1 MIEALLSFVV
11 ATCVLALSPGPDNMY
26 VLSQSLVNGSKSA
39 LATTA
44 GLISGCIVHTT
55 LLAFG
60 FSAVITTNPSLFFG
74 IKVVGA
80 LYLLYL
86 AYAVFKSDAT
96 LEFSQNAPK
105 KSSSQ
110 LFKQGVLMNL
120 LNPKV
125 MLFFLALF
133 PQFLWQPQTD
143 TVLQFYILGITFM
156 VVSFIV
162 FATIALLAGRVSA
175 FLNKKKHTGVFLKWL
190 QILVFLAIAAFIL
203 VP

>member
-26 VLSQSLVNGSKSA
+26 VLTQSIVNGSRSA

-96 LEFSQNAPK
+96 LEFSQNTPK
-105 KSSSQ
+105 KSYGQ

-133 PQFLWQPQTD
+133 PQFLWQPQAD

-162 FATIALLAGRVSA
+162 FATIALLAGRVST
-175 FLNKKKHTGVFLKWL
+175 FLNKNKHTGVFLKWL
-190 QILVFLAIAAFIL
+190 QILVFLAITAFIL

>member
-26 VLSQSLVNGSKSA
+26 VLTQSIVNGSRSA

-96 LEFSQNAPK
+96 LEFSQNTPK
-105 KSSSQ
+105 KSYGQ

-133 PQFLWQPQTD
+133 PQFLWQPQAD
-143 TVLQFYILGITFM
+143 TVLQFYVLGITFM

-162 FATIALLAGRVSA
+162 FATIALLAGRVST
-175 FLNKKKHTGVFLKWL
+175 FLNKNKHTGVFLKWL

>member
-86 AYAVFKSDAT
+86 AYAVFKSNAT

>member
-1 MIEALLSFVV
+1 MIEALLSFIV

-96 LEFSQNAPK
+96 LEFSENAPK

>member
-1 MIEALLSFVV
+1 MVEALLSFAV

-26 VLSQSLVNGSKSA
+26 VLTQSMVNGRRSA

-60 FSAVITTNPSLFFG
+60 ISAVIMTNPSLFFG
-74 IKVVGA
+74 IKVLGV

-96 LEFSQNAPK
+96 LKFSENAPK
-105 KSSSQ
+105 KGYGQ

-133 PQFLWQPQTD
+133 PQFLWEPERE
-143 TVLQFYILGITFM
+143 TVLQFYILGSTFM
-156 VVSFIV
+156 LVSFVV
-162 FATIALLAGRVSA
+162 FATIALLGGSVST
-175 FLNKKKHTGVFLKWL
+175 FLNKNKHAGIFFKWL
-190 QILVFLAIAAFIL
+190 QILVFLAIAAFML

>member
-190 QILVFLAIAAFIL
+190 QILVLLAIAAFIL

>member
-1 MIEALLSFVV
+1 MVEALLSFAV

-26 VLSQSLVNGSKSA
+26 VLTQSMVNGRRSA

-60 FSAVITTNPSLFFG
+60 ISAVITTNPSLFFG
-74 IKVVGA
+74 IKVLGV

-96 LEFSQNAPK
+96 LKFSENAPK
-105 KSSSQ
+105 KGYGQ

-133 PQFLWQPQTD
+133 PQFLWEPERE
-143 TVLQFYILGITFM
+143 TVLQFYILGSTFM
-156 VVSFIV
+156 LVSFVV
-162 FATIALLAGRVSA
+162 FATIALLGGSVST
-175 FLNKKKHTGVFLKWL
+175 FLNKNKHAGIFFKWL

>member
-1 MIEALLSFVV
+1 MVEALLSFAV

-26 VLSQSLVNGSKSA
+26 VLTQSMVNGRRSA

-60 FSAVITTNPSLFFG
+60 ISAVITTNPSLFFG
-74 IKVVGA
+74 IKVLGV

-86 AYAVFKSDAT
+86 ACAVFKSDAT
-96 LEFSQNAPK
+96 LKFSKNAPK
-105 KSSSQ
+105 KSYLQ

-133 PQFLWQPQTD
+133 PQFLWEPERE
-143 TVLQFYILGITFM
+143 TVLQFYILGSTFM
-156 VVSFIV
+156 LVSFVV
-162 FATIALLAGRVSA
+162 FATIALLGGSVST
-175 FLNKKKHTGVFLKWL
+175 FLNKNKHAGIFFKWL
-190 QILVFLAIAAFIL
+190 QILVFLAIAAFML

>member
-175 FLNKKKHTGVFLKWL
+175 VLNKKKHTGVFLKGVRM
-190 QILVFLAIAAFIL
+190 LVFLAIAAFIL

>member
-86 AYAVFKSDAT
+86 AYAVFKSDTT

-162 FATIALLAGRVSA
+162 FGTIALLAGRVSV

>member
-156 VVSFIV
+156 LVSFIV

>member
-1 MIEALLSFVV
+1 MVEALLSFVV
-11 ATCVLALSPGPDNMY
+11 ATCLLALSPGPDNMY
-26 VLSQSLVNGSKSA
+26 VLTQSIVNGSRSA

-60 FSAVITTNPSLFFG
+60 ISAVITTNPSLFFG

-96 LEFSQNAPK
+96 LEFSKNAPK
-105 KSSSQ
+105 KSYGQ
-110 LFKQGVLMNL
+110 LFKQGVLMNI

-133 PQFLWQPQTD
+133 PQFLWQPQAD

-162 FATIALLAGRVSA
+162 FATIAFLAGRVSS
-175 FLNKKKHTGVFLKWL
+175 FLNKNKHTGVFLKWL

>member
-1 MIEALLSFVV
+1 MVEALLSFAV

-26 VLSQSLVNGSKSA
+26 VLTQSMVNGRRSA

-60 FSAVITTNPSLFFG
+60 ISAVITTNPSLFFG
-74 IKVVGA
+74 IKVLGV

-96 LEFSQNAPK
+96 LKFSENAPK
-105 KSSSQ
+105 KGYGQ

-133 PQFLWQPQTD
+133 PQFLWEPERE
-143 TVLQFYILGITFM
+143 TVLQFYILGSTFM
-156 VVSFIV
+156 LVSFVV
-162 FATIALLAGRVSA
+162 FATIALLGGSVST
-175 FLNKKKHTGVFLKWL
+175 FLNKNKHAGIFFKWL
-190 QILVFLAIAAFIL
+190 QILVFLAIAAFML